1 MGTKNTTTSTNQYN
15 PQSLSTYQALQGP
28 SSNAQQGFIS
38 TPYNNSTY
46 NAQKAQGGIL
56 NTAAQ
61 AGRAGV
67 SSNQAGALGTG
78 QGAQVGLGLSNNLTN
93 SMTSGRTNSAL
104 MMGAAQLRQQALGSA
119 MNYRPLQTGGTQT
132 QTTGGL
138 GTWLAPIIGGVAA
151 AAKGASSFFSP
162 SNPGSGP
169 GGTGPNPAPTAT
181 GDALYAPGGNNPFG
195 PPPSSP
201 FFGGN

>member
-1 MGTKNTTTSTNQYN
+1 MGTKNTTQSTNQYN

-28 SSNAQQGFIS
+28 SSNMQQGFIS
-38 TPYNNSTY
+38 NPYNNSTY

-61 AGRAGV
+61 TGRAGV

-78 QGAQVGLGLSNNLTN
+78 QGAQAGLGMSNSLTN

-138 GTWLAPIIGGVAA
+138 GTWLAPIIGGAAA
-151 AAKGASSFFSP
+151 AAKGYQSATNSYDQQASQSADASSAYFSLQGQASMP
-162 SNPGSGP
+162 QDTDNSLNPG
-169 GGTGPNPAPTAT
+169 TT
-181 GDALYAPGGNNPFG
+181 
-195 PPPSSP
+195 P